1 MIIDLVPVKS
11 CLLSFIF
18 VHSFP
23 VTPVAN
29 PLWLK
34 RAKVLNTDPC
44 PQAIIENR
52 NWSSPGDGLTSLSS
66 SERPG
71 VVVQATEEAAYRES
85 ARYRYW
91 RLKQGPETWKSC
103 TTKNNEG
110 SRWHFSKQAAG
121 DEQMEPVCI
130 SRVVFWTFSS
140 KGLRVKLTLN
150 KYEVFKYLLLWKKL
164 LLNKRKSWHQS
175 K

>member
-1 MIIDLVPVKS
+1 MVIDLVPVKS
-11 CLLSFIF
+11 HLLPFIF
-18 VHSFP
+18 VPSFP
-23 VTPVAN
+23 VTPVGN

-34 RAKVLNTDPC
+34 WAKVLNIDPC
-44 PQAIIENR
+44 PQAIIKNR
-52 NWSSPGDGLTSLSS
+52 NWSYPGGGLSSLSF
-66 SERPG
+66 SEWPG
-71 VVVQATEEAAYRES
+71 IVVQATEEVTYREI
-85 ARYRYW
+85 ARYKYW
-91 RLKQGPETWKSC
+91 RLKQGPETWKSS

-110 SRWHFSKQAAG
+110 FGWHFSKQAAG